1 MSNARNLSKFKP
13 SSSGLVETADIA
25 DDAITNAKVADDA
38 VNTAQIADDAVTTAK
53 VNPSQTD
60 ITSVGA
66 LDAGS
71 ITSGFGA
78 IDVGSNSITT
88 TGGASFGNINAT
100 TVANINFNSH
110 GTYLG
115 NYRSIGW
122 GGTANGTTQI
132 YSQYNTVDDL
142 VLHAGTGKGIIFE
155 TGGSTAD
162 RMTLDSNG
170 DLTIGSGDLKIGTSG
185 KGIDFSATGD
195 GFVTAGTEV
204 FTDYE
209 RGAYTLSF
217 NGFANQ
223 TVSQGYYVK
232 VGHLCYVTTFIHA
245 SGSQNTNSFTC
256 NLPFTPESHSA
267 SNNSGYYVGS
277 IGPTMHYRVD
287 TGTAGMVSYVT
298 AGTATFRLY
307 EVNADGDW
315 QWMQN
320 NAFTSED
327 QAWIAFSYVTAT

>member
-25 DDAITNAKVADDA
+25 DDAINADKIADNA
-38 VNTAQIADDAVTTAK
+38 VTTDRIADDAVTTAK
-53 VNPSQTD
+53 VNPTQTD

-71 ITSGFGA
+71 ITSGFGS
-78 IDVGSNSITT
+78 IDTGSSNITT
-88 TGGASFGNINAT
+88 TGAVTAGSIGGT
-100 TVANINFNSH
+100 TVANISMNSQAS
-110 GTYLG
+110 YLG
-115 NYRSIGW
+115 NYRAIGW
-122 GGTANGTTQI
+122 GGTANGNTHI

-142 VLHAGTGKGIIFE
+142 VLHAGTGKNIVFE

-232 VGHLCYVTTFIHA
+232 VGQLCYVTTFIHA

-256 NLPFTPESHSA
+256 SLPFTAAAHSA

-287 TGTAGMVSYVT
+287 TGTAGMVTYV
-298 AGTATFRLY
+298 AANTATFRLY

-315 QWMQN
+315 HFMQN

-327 QAWIAFSYVTAT
+327 QAWVAFTYVTAS